1 MRRIAAALTA
11 AGLLMTVSYATATLL
26 GRDDPSP
33 AGPAIAVAAPRL
45 AELDRLIGVFEKRRT
60 DNTDVLDY
68 RTLGGFYLDRA
79 ALTGDIDD
87 YRMANTVLNEAITLA
102 PQHLPLI
109 RLRADGALAVHD
121 FDTAL
126 QLSAS
131 ALALDPYD
139 AAALLIAADANL
151 ELGRIDAAVTQLDR
165 LTLLA
170 RSHPA
175 LLVRRAEVAHLRGD
189 QTGAVAAAA
198 LAYDRA
204 RELGSKGRSL
214 AFYRLFQADLVL
226 DLGLYEE
233 AADLVDAALD
243 LAPDWS
249 QGHASQGRV
258 LSAMGQ
264 YGSAVNS
271 YTNALEL
278 QPDDPEWLAARADLL
293 AASGDPTAAAG
304 DLARAIEIL
313 SAEDP
318 VIYGRSLSRL
328 YSDHNIEP
336 GDALRLAEA
345 DLARRQ
351 DVLGYD
357 TYAWALYRN
366 GRHAEAVD
374 AIQPVIASGLHDADA
389 QLHAGL
395 ILVAAGDLQ
404 SATSHLEWVMTINPG
419 FHPLLAQE
427 AHAAISGSDG

>member
-1 MRRIAAALTA
+1 M
-11 AGLLMTVSYATATLL
+11 
-26 GRDDPSP
+26 
-33 AGPAIAVAAPRL
+33 
-45 AELDRLIGVFEKRRT
+45 
-60 DNTDVLDY
+60 
-68 RTLGGFYLDRA
+68 
-79 ALTGDIDD
+79 
-87 YRMANTVLNEAITLA
+87 
-102 PQHLPLI
+102 
-109 RLRADGALAVHD
+109 
-121 FDTAL
+121 
-126 QLSAS
+126 
-131 ALALDPYD
+131 
-139 AAALLIAADANL
+139 
-151 ELGRIDAAVTQLDR
+151 
-165 LTLLA
+165 
-170 RSHPA
+170 
-175 LLVRRAEVAHLRGD
+175 
-189 QTGAVAAAA
+189 
-198 LAYDRA
+198 AYDRA

-271 YTNALEL
+271 YTSALEL

-366 GRHAEAVD
+366 GRHAEALD

-404 SATSHLEWVMTINPG
+404 AATSHLEWVMTINPG
-419 FHPLLAQE
+419 FHPSSRRKPTRQSQDQTGDDRDRLCDRKDLRVPSPS
-427 AHAAISGSDG
+427 HPGSRCYTQQRSQTCDGDGRLDSR